1 MSILR
6 LVGVALAAVMMIL
19 VLRKENGNAALAVA
33 AVAGVII
40 MLSVINDLVSLIGYV
55 RGLVSEIPSASDNL
69 AVLLKC
75 IGIGYISSFG
85 ASTCSDIGEKG
96 LADKITLAGIVCVLI
111 AWLPLLT
118 SFLET
123 VGEVL
128 C

>member
-69 AVLLKC
+69 AVLLKNGT
-75 IGIGYISSFG
+75 IFF
-85 ASTCSDIGEKG
+85 DF
-96 LADKITLAGIVCVLI
+96 TLQNTSLRFKMQIN
-111 AWLPLLT
+111 PLL
-118 SFLET
+118 L
-123 VGEVL
+123 
-128 C
+128 

>member
-1 MSILR
+1 MGILS

-19 VLRKENGNAALAVA
+19 VLRKENGTAALAVA

-96 LADKITLAGIVCVLI
+96 LADKITLAGRVCVLI
-111 AWLPLLT
+111 AGLPLLT

>member
-19 VLRKENGNAALAVA
+19 VLRKENGTATLAVA

-96 LADKITLAGIVCVLI
+96 LADKITLAGRVCVLI
-111 AWLPLLT
+111 AGLPLLT
-118 SFLET
+118 SFLEK

>member
-19 VLRKENGNAALAVA
+19 VLRKENGIAALAVA

-96 LADKITLAGIVCVLI
+96 LADKITLAGRVCVLI
-111 AWLPLLT
+111 SGLPLLT

>member
-19 VLRKENGNAALAVA
+19 VLRKENGIAALAVA

-40 MLSVINDLVSLIGYV
+40 M
-55 RGLVSEIPSASDNL
+55 LVSEIPSASDNL

-96 LADKITLAGIVCVLI
+96 LADKITLAGRVCVLI
-111 AWLPLLT
+111 AGLPLLT

>member
-1 MSILR
+1 
-6 LVGVALAAVMMIL
+6 MMIL
-19 VLRKENGNAALAVA
+19 VLRKENGIAALAVA

-96 LADKITLAGIVCVLI
+96 LADKITLAGRVCVLI
-111 AWLPLLT
+111 AGLPLLT